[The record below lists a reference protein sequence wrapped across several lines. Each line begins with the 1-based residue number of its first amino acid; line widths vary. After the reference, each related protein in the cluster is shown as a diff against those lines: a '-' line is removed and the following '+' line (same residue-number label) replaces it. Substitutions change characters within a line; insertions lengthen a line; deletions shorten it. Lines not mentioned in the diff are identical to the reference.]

1 MTFASPKP
9 LTRSASNR
17 TFLAAALSPFFVL
30 VVFVLLV
37 WPGTLIA
44 QTIYS
49 IDSGDTV
56 RVTVFGEPDLSGEF
70 SVDAQGRLN
79 LALIGP
85 ISVRNLTTDQARAV
99 IHDAY
104 LDGYL
109 RHPDVAVEIIAFRP
123 FFILGEVNQP
133 GSYDYVPGMNV
144 LNAIAVGGGIT
155 YRGDEDDIEIL
166 RGNDNNRISIPAT
179 LATIVMPGD
188 IIRISE
194 RYF

>member
-1 MTFASPKP
+1 MTAAKSCLSKSGRTALVMLFALMV
-9 LTRSASNR
+9 LTVTAR
-17 TFLAAALSPFFVL
+17 
-30 VVFVLLV
+30 
-37 WPGTLIA
+37 A
-44 QTIYS
+44 QTIYV

-56 RVTVFGEPDLSGEF
+56 RVTVFGEPDLSGDF
-70 SVDAQGRLN
+70 KVDATGRLN

-85 ISVRNLTTDQARAV
+85 IDVRSLTTDQARQK

-109 RHPDVAVEIIAFRP
+109 RHPDIAVEIIAFRP
-123 FFILGEVNQP
+123 FFIMGEVNQP

-144 LNAIAVGGGIT
+144 LNAIAVGGGLT

-166 RGNDNNRISIPAT
+166 RGHDASRVVIPAT

-188 IIRISE
+188 IVRVAE

>member
-1 MTFASPKP
+1 MTAPKP
-9 LTRSASNR
+9 CLLKSLR
-17 TFLAAALSPFFVL
+17 AALITL
-30 VVFVLLV
+30 VPLI
-37 WPGTLIA
+37 TLMVA
-44 QTIYS
+44 TVTAKTQTIYVM
-49 IDSGDTV
+49 DSGDTV
-56 RVTVFGEPDLSGEF
+56 RVTVFGEPDLSGDF
-70 SVDAQGRLN
+70 KVDATGRLN

-85 ISVRNLTTDQARAV
+85 VLVRDLTADQAHQK

-109 RHPDVAVEIIAFRP
+109 RHPDVAVEIVAFRP
-123 FFILGEVNQP
+123 FFITGEVNQP

-144 LNAIAVGGGIT
+144 LNAIAVGGGLT

-166 RGNDNNRISIPAT
+166 RGKDASRVVIPAT

-188 IIRISE
+188 IVRVAE

>member
-1 MTFASPKP
+1 MIT
-9 LTRSASNR
+9 LMMIT
-17 TFLAAALSPFFVL
+17 LAAK
-30 VVFVLLV
+30 
-37 WPGTLIA
+37 A
-44 QTIYS
+44 QTIYVM
-49 IDSGDTV
+49 DSGDMV
-56 RVTVFGEPDLSGEF
+56 RVTVFGEPDLSGDF
-70 SVDAQGRLN
+70 KVDATGRLN

-85 ISVRNLTTDQARAV
+85 VMVRNLTADQARQK

-109 RHPDVAVEIIAFRP
+109 RHPDVAVEIVAFRP
-123 FFILGEVNQP
+123 FFITGEVNQP

-144 LNAIAVGGGIT
+144 LNAIAVGGGLT

-166 RGNDNNRISIPAT
+166 RGQDASRVVIPAN

-188 IIRISE
+188 IVRVAE

>member
-1 MTFASPKP
+1 MTAPKP
-9 LTRSASNR
+9 WLCKSVR
-17 TFLAAALSPFFVL
+17 TALITL
-30 VVFVLLV
+30 VA
-37 WPGTLIA
+37 LISLMAITVTARA
-44 QTIYS
+44 QTIYVM
-49 IDSGDTV
+49 DSGDTV
-56 RVTVFGEPDLSGEF
+56 RVTVFGEPDLSGDF
-70 SVDAQGRLN
+70 KVDATGRLN

-85 ISVRNLTTDQARAV
+85 ITVRDLTADQARQK

-109 RHPDVAVEIIAFRP
+109 RHPDIAVEIIAFRP
-123 FFILGEVNQP
+123 FFITGEVNQP

-144 LNAIAVGGGIT
+144 LNAIAVGGGLT

-166 RGNDNNRISIPAT
+166 RGHDASRVVIPAT

-188 IIRISE
+188 IVRVAE

>member
-1 MTFASPKP
+1 MIT
-9 LTRSASNR
+9 
-17 TFLAAALSPFFVL
+17 L
-30 VVFVLLV
+30 V
-37 WPGTLIA
+37 TLITLMVATVAAKA
-44 QTIYS
+44 QTVYVM
-49 IDSGDTV
+49 DSGDTV
-56 RVTVFGEPDLSGEF
+56 RVTVFGEPDLSGDF
-70 SVDAQGRLN
+70 KVDASGRLN

-85 ISVRNLTTDQARAV
+85 IMVRNLTADQARQK

-123 FFILGEVNQP
+123 FFITGEVNQP

-144 LNAIAVGGGIT
+144 LNAIAVGGGLT

-166 RGNDNNRISIPAT
+166 RGQDASRVVIPAT

-188 IIRISE
+188 IVRVAE

>member
-1 MTFASPKP
+1 MILINQISG
-9 LTRSASNR
+9 
-17 TFLAAALSPFFVL
+17 LSPRY
-30 VVFVLLV
+30 LLALIIFTLTLLST
-37 WPGTLIA
+37 PGTQA
-44 QTIYS
+44 QTIYVM
-49 IDSGDTV
+49 DSGDTV

-70 SVDAQGRLN
+70 KVDAMGRLN

-85 ISVRNLTTDQARAV
+85 IEVRNLTPDQARQK

-109 RHPDVAVEIIAFRP
+109 RHPDIAVEIIAFRP

-144 LNAIAVGGGIT
+144 LNAIAVGGGLT

-166 RGNDNNRISIPAT
+166 RGHDASRVVVPAT

-188 IIRISE
+188 IVRVAE